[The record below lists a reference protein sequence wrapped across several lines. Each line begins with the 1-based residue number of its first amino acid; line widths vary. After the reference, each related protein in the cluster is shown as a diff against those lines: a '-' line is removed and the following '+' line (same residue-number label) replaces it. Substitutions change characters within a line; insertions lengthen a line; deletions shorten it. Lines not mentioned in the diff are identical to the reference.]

1 MKKLLIFSDNPAPIG
16 VMRGI
21 GAYRLRTA
29 VRAAGYQV
37 DVVDLLSAFLD
48 QGRGDALI
56 EKYIDKD
63 TVVAFSTTWFQTPPD
78 KDSALSGSITVSGRG
93 KTPCRDVATW
103 FSFLQKIKQQGAT
116 VVFGGSNIF
125 YFLNQ
130 YYQGL
135 VDFFVVGFG
144 DRDLVDVM
152 HFLSGRSLS
161 LKYTVTNGFGV
172 IRNDNNFVI
181 SDIATEFLPQDHLN
195 PGEVLPIEIS
205 RGCRFKCKFCYY
217 PLNGRKKNDYVRD
230 SEDLYSELMRN
241 YDRFG
246 TTKYRFL
253 DDTYNESIEK
263 LAAVD
268 AVIQRLPFRL
278 EFESYIRHEL
288 LDQDQLNLLNSSGLK
303 SAILGIETL
312 NKRSGES
319 IGKGMAAERTLEIV
333 QNLRTAIPHCYIAT
347 GMIIG
352 LAHDSMDNI
361 DWAYQ
366 VAQRSDLF
374 DKINWAPLVMRVKSE
389 LFTLSEL
396 EEKYTDYGY
405 TVTPDGDRMY
415 QNWTNQYN
423 MTFQQAVN
431 TVLDLEQQSI
441 KHGTFSPNSRYALTL
456 ENIGITN
463 LSSSFSDLDQRILY
477 NTIRYKSSYVKKI
490 LEAA

>member
-1 MKKLLIFSDNPAPIG
+1 MKKLVIFSDNPAPIG

-29 VRAAGYQV
+29 VQSAGYHV
-37 DVVDLLSAFLD
+37 DVIDLLSEFLD
-48 QGRGDALI
+48 QGRSDALI
-56 EKYIDKD
+56 KKYVDKD

-78 KDSALSGSITVSGRG
+78 KDSALSGSITVSGRN
-93 KTPCRDVATW
+93 KTPCRNAATW

-130 YYQGL
+130 NYQGL
-135 VDFFVVGFG
+135 IDFFVVGFG

-181 SDIATEFLPQDHLN
+181 SDIATEFLPQDYLN
-195 PGEVLPIEIS
+195 HGEVLPIEIS

-230 SEDLYSELMRN
+230 SEDLYREFMRN
-241 YDRFG
+241 YDNFG

-288 LDQDQLNLLNSSGLK
+288 LDQDQLSLLSSSGLK

-352 LAHDSMDNI
+352 LPHDSVDNI

-366 VAQRSDLF
+366 ATQRSDLF
-374 DKINWAPLVMRVKSE
+374 DKINWYPLVMRTPSD

-396 EEKYTDYGY
+396 EEKYADYGY
-405 TVTPDGDRMY
+405 SVTSNGDSMY

-423 MTFQQAVN
+423 MTFQQAFDI
-431 TVLDLEQQSI
+431 VLDLEQQSI
-441 KHGTFSPNSRYALTL
+441 KHGTFSPSSRYALTL

-463 LSSSFSDLDQRILY
+463 SAVSFANLDQRILY
-477 NTIRYKSSYVKKI
+477 NTIRYKSAYMKKI
-490 LEAA
+490 LGNI

>member
-1 MKKLLIFSDNPAPIG
+1 MKKLVIFSDNPTPIG

-29 VRAAGYQV
+29 VKAVGYQAQV
-37 DVVDLLSAFLD
+37 IDFVSEFLD
-48 QGRGDALI
+48 QDLSDVL
-56 EKYIDKD
+56 IDKFIDED
-63 TVVAFSTTWFQTPPD
+63 TVVAFSTTWFQTPPN
-78 KDSALSGSITVSGRG
+78 KDSALSGSITVSGRE
-93 KTPCRDVATW
+93 KIPCRDVAKW
-103 FSFLQKIKQQGAT
+103 FRFLQKIKQHKAT

-125 YFLNQ
+125 YFVNQ
-130 YYQGL
+130 NYQGL
-135 VDFFVVGFG
+135 IDFFVVGFG
-144 DRDLVDVM
+144 DRDLVDLM
-152 HFLSGRSLS
+152 HFLSGHRLN
-161 LKYTVTNGFGV
+161 LNYTIANGFKI

-181 SDIATEFLPQDHLN
+181 SDIATEFLPQDYLN
-195 PGEVLPIEIS
+195 YGEVLPIEIS

-288 LDQDQLNLLNSSGLK
+288 LDQDQLNLLKSSGLM

-319 IGKGMAAERTLEIV
+319 IGKGMAADRTMEIV
-333 QNLRTAIPHCYIAT
+333 HNLRTTIPECYIAT

-352 LAHDSMDNI
+352 LPHDSINNI

-366 VAQRSDLF
+366 IAQRSDLF
-374 DKINWAPLVMRVKSE
+374 DKINWYPLVMRTQSN
-389 LFTLSEL
+389 LFALSEL
-396 EEKYTDYGY
+396 EENYSAYGY
-405 TVTPDGDRMY
+405 SIVSNKDSMY
-415 QNWTNQYN
+415 QDWTNQN
-423 MTFQQAVN
+423 GMTFQQAIDIA
-431 TVLDLEQQSI
+431 LDLEQHSI
-441 KHGTFSPNSRYALTL
+441 QHGTFSPRSRYALTL
-456 ENIGITN
+456 TNIGISATA
-463 LSSSFSDLDQRILY
+463 SSFRDLDQRILF
-477 NTIRYKSSYVKKI
+477 NTVRYKRSYMKKI
-490 LEAA
+490 LENI